1 MTLTAETA
9 NSIAFEGAD
18 VVTKIDAL
26 GETPKAL
33 VGRSFGESSA
43 AKGAFSCGYLANY
56 HLHTSRATTGPAF
69 GLTLVAPF
77 SGAIQGSSLTGQSDA
92 EKVISNFDRL
102 AASYYVA
109 RASELV
115 GVKALGAAGRCI
127 VETMEAAKPR
137 WEKYEE
143 SHPSAPSRRALQAAP
158 ELYPELDF
166 DRMRSRA
173 SELRDAPSD
182 SAAITRLLGRPGRA
196 GHQAT

>member
-1 MTLTAETA
+1 MTPPADTA
-9 NSIAFEGAD
+9 NSMAFEGAD

-26 GETPKAL
+26 GETRKAIL
-33 VGRSFGESSA
+33 GCSFGESSA
-43 AKGAFSCGYLANY
+43 AKAAFSCGYLANY
-56 HLHTSRATTGPAF
+56 HLHTSRAITGPTF
-69 GLTLVAPF
+69 GLTVFAPY
-77 SGAIQGSSLTGQSDA
+77 SGVMHGSSLTGQSKT
-92 EKVISNFDRL
+92 EKVVSNFDRL
-102 AASYYVA
+102 AAGYYLA

-115 GVKALGAAGRCI
+115 GVKALGAASRCI

-137 WEKYEE
+137 WEKYDE
-143 SHPSAPSRRALQAAP
+143 SQPSASRHRVLQAAP

>member
-1 MTLTAETA
+1 MTPTAETA
-9 NSIAFEGAD
+9 NPIAFEGAD
-18 VVTKIDAL
+18 FVTKIDIL
-26 GETPKAL
+26 GETPKARM
-33 VGRSFGESSA
+33 GRYFGESSA
-43 AKGAFSCGYLANY
+43 VKGAYSCGYLANY
-56 HLHTSRATTGPAF
+56 QLHTSRASTGPAF
-69 GLTLVAPF
+69 GLTFVAPF
-77 SGAIQGSSLTGQSDA
+77 SGAIHRSSLTDQPA
-92 EKVISNFDRL
+92 TEKVVSNFDCL
-102 AASYYVA
+102 AASYYVT

-137 WEKYEE
+137 WEKYDQ
-143 SHPSAPSRRALQAAP
+143 SQLSAPNRRALQAAP

-182 SAAITRLLGRPGRA
+182 SAAISRLLGRPGRA